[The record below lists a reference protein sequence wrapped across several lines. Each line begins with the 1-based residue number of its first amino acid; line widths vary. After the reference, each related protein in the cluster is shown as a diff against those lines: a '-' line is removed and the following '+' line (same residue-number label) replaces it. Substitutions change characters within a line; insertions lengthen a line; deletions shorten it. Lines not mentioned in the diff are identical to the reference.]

1 MIQADNNIPSKGNEN
16 NLLSH
21 ELQLNL
27 PPPFSQQT
35 EKYWSS
41 IKSAGGDIA
50 GEILVSVA
58 WGERAQQQQHHK
70 REDSG
75 QSPPPAVSTSIEES
89 FEPLTPPPRTVGCVE
104 AVSTCEDEDDEDI
117 KEQQIGDNKQEAGTT
132 ISMNNNPD
140 QSKSN
145 RRRQRTVNRHATFT
159 CGNVSVR
166 LNSLDA
172 VVIIGAAKSTS
183 AMLHESREM
192 RTEPQVGGGGGVGS
206 NFSGTLGFKQ
216 QQQTMKGGSSQDSLA
231 LQILVWVIII

>member
-1 MIQADNNIPSKGNEN
+1 MIQPDDNIPSKGNEN

-27 PPPFSQQT
+27 PPFSQQT

-58 WGERAQQQQHHK
+58 WGERTQQQHHK

-75 QSPPPAVSTSIEES
+75 QSQPAAVSTSIEES
-89 FEPLTPPPRTVGCVE
+89 FESLTPSPRMGGCVE
-104 AVSTCEDEDDEDI
+104 VVSTYEDEDEDI
-117 KEQQIGDNKQEAGTT
+117 KEQQIGDNKREVGTT

-145 RRRQRTVNRHATFT
+145 RTRRRTVTRHATFT
-159 CGNVSVR
+159 CGNVSVC
-166 LNSLDA
+166 LNPLDA
-172 VVIIGAAKSTS
+172 VVIIGAAKSIS
-183 AMLHESREM
+183 AMLHESRER

-216 QQQTMKGGSSQDSLA
+216 QQQTMKGGSLQDSLA